1 MNSAVIFVLAL
12 LVAWMFQLSLAALQI
27 QRYYKRLRVLR
38 RLGKCATG
46 MAGSRYRGRIYGA
59 VVVDPETQIITHA
72 ERLSGMTV
80 FAGFRPVPALVGL
93 PLARL
98 ASDDFQMETLPK
110 RTLAAFRAAAKTL
123 DAALNPPAPLPD
135 APAVT
140 PRTASTVRARVSPPR
155 SPTNLPRRIAPVQS
169 SR

>member
-12 LVAWMFQLSLAALQI
+12 LVAWMFQISLAALQI

-38 RLGKCATG
+38 HLGKCATG
-46 MAGSRYRGRIYGA
+46 MAGSRYKGRIYGA

-98 ASDDFQMETLPK
+98 ASDDFQMAALSK
-110 RTLAAFRAAAKTL
+110 RTLAAFQSAAKTL
-123 DAALNPPAPLPD
+123 DAALNPPAPD
-135 APAVT
+135 APAVA
-140 PRTASTVRARVSPPR
+140 PRAATTVRARVSPPR
-155 SPTNLPRRIAPVQS
+155 PTNTLPRRTTPAPS
-169 SR
+169 AR